1 MTNVVSSPHLDT
13 RQGILWMLSA
23 MMMFTGTN
31 ALAKLLMGHYP
42 VMQVVWA
49 RYFFQFLLLVIFI
62 GPRLPRVMV
71 TSKLKIQ
78 LLRSLLLFG
87 TSVMFFF
94 GLSQLALAD
103 ISAIMFVAPILVTA
117 LSMPVLGEHVGFR
130 RWAGIVVG
138 FMGALIII
146 RPGFGVMQSAAL
158 FPLGAACLYAL
169 YQISTRFIGRTDAAM
184 TTLLYTASSG
194 TLVTTALVGFYW
206 QMPDATDWLMMAG
219 LGVTSNLGHFS
230 MIKAYQAAPAAT
242 VAPFSYVN
250 LLWATMFG
258 FILFSD
264 LPDLWT
270 ISGALVIVASGLY
283 IFHRENRRGD
293 KEKPSEPPV
302 ESPT

>member
-1 MTNVVSSPHLDT
+1 MTASTSSHPLDT

-49 RYFFQFLLLVIFI
+49 RYFFQFLLLIIFI

-78 LLRSLLLFG
+78 LLRSLLLLG

-117 LSMPVLGEHVGFR
+117 LSMPVLGEHVGLR

-146 RPGFGVMQSAAL
+146 RPGFGVMQTAAL

-169 YQISTRFIGRTDAAM
+169 YQISTRFIGRTDDAM

-194 TLVTTALVGFYW
+194 MLITTALVGFYW
-206 QMPDATDWLMMAG
+206 QTPEAIGWLMMAG
-219 LGVTSNLGHFS
+219 MGVTSNLGHFS
-230 MIKAYQAAPAAT
+230 MIKAYQAAPVAT
-242 VAPFSYVN
+242 VAPFTYVN

-270 ISGALVIVASGLY
+270 VSGALVIVASGLY
-283 IFHRENRRGD
+283 IFHRENQRGGKD
-293 KEKPSEPPV
+293 KQVEPPM